1 MHSSIPQLLNHS
13 QTFSGHP
20 VRGLKVA
27 ILSTSQLPRL
37 DYKLRNDYDIF
48 CFPQALNPPPPRSI
62 SIKFSIKDLDRSQ
75 VLRNFQSFFK
85 AVHSPWQTTKTAH
98 APAIEVF
105 LCPNSKYYL
114 SFLAR

>member
-48 CFPQALNPPPPRSI
+48 CFPQALTPPPTRSI
-62 SIKFSIKDLDRSQ
+62 SRKFSITDFDRSQ
-75 VLRNFQSFFK
+75 LSEDLSVILQSG
-85 AVHSPWQTTKTAH
+85 P
-98 APAIEVF
+98 
-105 LCPNSKYYL
+105 
-114 SFLAR
+114 